1 MSLRR
6 EQYWALKKSHDFLRD
21 LLFTDSRP
29 KTVKEL
35 KHRASACLR
44 HFPFLDDD
52 GKPMFSGDGFGPDE
66 PPSK

>member
-6 EQYWALKKSHDFLRD
+6 EQYWALKKTQDFLRD
-21 LLFTDSRP
+21 LLFADSRP

-52 GKPMFSGDGFGPDE
+52 GKPMFSRDGFGPDE

>member
-6 EQYWALKKSHDFLRD
+6 EQYWALKKTQDFLRD

-44 HFPFLDDD
+44 HFPFLDED
-52 GKPMFSGDGFGPDE
+52 GKPMFSGDRFGPDQ

>member
-6 EQYWALKKSHDFLRD
+6 EQYWALKKTQDFLCD
-21 LLFTDSRP
+21 LLFTNSRP

-52 GKPMFSGDGFGPDE
+52 GKPMFSRDGFGPDE
-66 PPSK
+66 PPTR